1 MDPSELFICRITRK
15 KRVMNQGLVGLALD
29 FLKVAKEAY
38 INFIIS
44 FINQEISS

>member
-1 MDPSELFICRITRK
+1 
-15 KRVMNQGLVGLALD
+15 LVGLALD
-29 FLKVAKEAY
+29 FIMLAKEAY

>member
-1 MDPSELFICRITRK
+1 MS
-15 KRVMNQGLVGLALD
+15 QGLVGLALD
-29 FLKVAKEAY
+29 FIMLAKEAY